1 LRKFFKIS
9 TKKAPG
15 RVAHN
20 LEREREND
28 GFFWEE
34 EVFASRRVVISG
46 SCSLPSS
53 SSSRFG
59 GFVDKGIKKS
69 KDDDWKKEIH
79 GGTKSDVVVR
89 FRPNAEYSLW
99 WSKEQQQKAQLSS
112 RQRFVVEVFSDVD
125 D

>member
-1 LRKFFKIS
+1 MG
-9 TKKAPG
+9 TKKVLE

-69 KDDDWKKEIH
+69 KDYDWKKEIH
-79 GGTKSDVVVR
+79 GGTKVTSSLDSIQT
-89 FRPNAEYSLW
+89 PNIPSGGRKNNNKKRNYH
-99 WSKEQQQKAQLSS
+99 
-112 RQRFVVEVFSDVD
+112 
-125 D
+125 